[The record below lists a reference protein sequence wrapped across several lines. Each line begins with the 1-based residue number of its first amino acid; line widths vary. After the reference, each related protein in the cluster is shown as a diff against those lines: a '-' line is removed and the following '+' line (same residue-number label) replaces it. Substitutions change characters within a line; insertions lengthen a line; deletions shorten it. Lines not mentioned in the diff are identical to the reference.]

1 MVVAATA
8 ADMVGTKSMVNSQKE
23 STNPTTLDDDD
34 CIALANSHLTI
45 GLQIQKLSKRL
56 QNTTEELHQQVRDKH
71 SALIQQATHAGRFDA
86 ALSVLADDVE
96 RVRATGHRLKSQVD
110 TQYQLV
116 ENQTRVLG
124 RLHDVSHLLRSAGT
138 LLTLTAKLK
147 STKDVLRQAELHF
160 ELGQLIEDTE
170 LKDIEFIQ
178 QERAFVISSRQKI
191 RNLTQMQL
199 FAGLKERNQTKVVNS
214 LKIFINFNTL
224 EKSLDNLL
232 TTFITDMEQSLKECF
247 AGNDISVLNK
257 SDAGRS
263 PTHSSSSNSVKSG
276 SGSAAR
282 GPGKTPQLTTTQNFR
297 AKFWKS
303 LHWLLYDELFESCT
317 QIKLLK
323 TALEQINQFGY
334 TSESSEQC
342 IPQRFW
348 KRVQDLIRKSFDE
361 CPQHVT
367 QTLQEGLSKLLT
379 SARGLEQRLNSEFQ
393 FNNELFAPLE
403 VGYVSKCAANLK
415 ACLAGIDL
423 PGNETVDN
431 FIRVA
436 STELSAALIDARL
449 TNSIANVFI
458 ACGKELCT
466 KLEAQ
471 IKLGA
476 DSKQVV
482 DLPNLQQQQNTQLA
496 NVLYYYKDSVR
507 RMLTDLEIQFEK
519 APGSAKQNIAK
530 SLEQADLLISTILQ
544 QIMESIITAIS
555 IIILSMHREPGLN
568 TERLSTTG
576 PSMYMKELQEFVSRS
591 WSHHIELYDDKQMTT
606 KCGHELAKRCI
617 ELFIHNVCILRPLSS
632 AGRQRLKQDCLY
644 MEQALKPLCVNFAE
658 LGKPA
663 RLLRAMSLL
672 IVNSPQELVK
682 QTVGEDSLVPS
693 YIVLLLLFGHASPEL
708 QSPHTTANW
717 TNERLI
723 EWLDGHTAER
733 EKLELISG
741 ALQRYRDNARRKNI
755 QHYDEIY
762 PMMVDYFE
770 QALKAIT

>member
-1 MVVAATA
+1 MVSNTMAASTTIA
-8 ADMVGTKSMVNSQKE
+8 RNEKSSLD
-23 STNPTTLDDDD
+23 SDDDYTS
-34 CIALANSHLTI
+34 AMSHLTI
-45 GLQIQKLSKRL
+45 GVQIQELSKRL

-71 SALIQQATHAGRFDA
+71 GALLQQATHAGRFDA
-86 ALSVLADDVE
+86 ALNSLAEDVQ

-110 TQYQLV
+110 NQYQLV
-116 ENQTRVLG
+116 ENQTQVLG

-147 STKDVLRQAELHF
+147 NTKDVLRQAELHF
-160 ELGQLIEDTE
+160 ELGQLIEDKD

-178 QERAFVISSRQKI
+178 EERAYVLSSRQKI

-199 FAGLKERNQTKVVNS
+199 VTGLQERNQTQVVNA
-214 LKIFINFNTL
+214 LKIFMNFNTL
-224 EKSLDNLL
+224 EKSLENLL
-232 TTFITDMEQSLKECF
+232 ATFIADMEQSLKECF
-247 AGNDISVLNK
+247 AGTDISVLNK
-257 SDAGRS
+257 ADAVRS
-263 PTHSSSSNSVKSG
+263 PTHGGNSSTKAQAS
-276 SGSAAR
+276 R
-282 GPGKTPQLTTTQNFR
+282 GPGKAPQLTTTQNFR

-303 LHWLLYDELFESCT
+303 LHWLLYDELYESCT

-323 TALEQINQFGY
+323 LSLEQINQFGY
-334 TSESSEQC
+334 TSESSDQC

-348 KRVQDLIRKSFDE
+348 QRVQQLLRKSFDE
-361 CPQHVT
+361 CTQHVN

-379 SARGLEQRLNSEFQ
+379 SARGLEQRLNNEFQ
-393 FNNELFAPLE
+393 FDNELFAPLE

-415 ACLAGIDL
+415 ACLAGVDL

-436 STELSAALIDARL
+436 STELSAALIDSQLSNA
-449 TNSIANVFI
+449 IANVFI

-471 IKLGA
+471 IKLSA

-507 RMLTDLEIQFEK
+507 RMLSDLQMQFERT
-519 APGSAKQNIAK
+519 PSAARSNIAR
-530 SLEQADLLISTILQ
+530 SLDQADLLIGTILQ

-568 TERLSTTG
+568 TDRLPTTG
-576 PSMYMKELQEFVSRS
+576 PSMYMKELQEFVTRS
-591 WSHHIELYDDKQMTT
+591 WSHHIELFDDKEMTG
-606 KCGHELAKRCI
+606 KCGQELAKRCI
-617 ELFIHNVCILRPLSS
+617 ELFIHNLCILRPLSM
-632 AGRQRLKQDCLY
+632 AGRQRLKHDCQH
-644 MEQALKPLCVNFAE
+644 MEQALKPLCPNFAE
-658 LGKPA
+658 LGKPS

-672 IVNSPQELVK
+672 IVQSAQELVK
-682 QTVGEDSLVPS
+682 QSVGADSLVPS
-693 YIVLLLLFGHASPEL
+693 YVVLLLMFGHAGAEL

-717 TNERLI
+717 SNERLI

-755 QHYDEIY
+755 QQYDEIY

-770 QALKAIT
+770 KALKAISV

>member
-1 MVVAATA
+1 MVTGDPVATKTPNA
-8 ADMVGTKSMVNSQKE
+8 ADSDDNDFTASM
-23 STNPTTLDDDD
+23 
-34 CIALANSHLTI
+34 SHLTI
-45 GLQIQKLSKRL
+45 GQQIQELSKQL
-56 QNTTEELHQQVRDKH
+56 QNTKEELHQQVRDKH
-71 SALIQQATHAGRFDA
+71 GALLQQATHAGRFDA
-86 ALSVLADDVE
+86 ALNALAEDVQ
-96 RVRATGHRLKSQVD
+96 RVRETGHRLKNQVD
-110 TQYQLV
+110 TQYQQV
-116 ENQTRVLG
+116 ENQTQVLG

-138 LLTLTAKLK
+138 LLSLTAKLK
-147 STKDVLRQAELHF
+147 ATKDVLRLAEIHF
-160 ELGQLIEDTE
+160 ELGQLIEDKE
-170 LKDIEFIQ
+170 LKDIDFIQ
-178 QERAFVISSRQKI
+178 QERAYVISSAQKI

-199 FAGLKERNQTKVVNS
+199 VTGLQERNENQVVNA
-214 LKIFINFNTL
+214 LKIFMNFNTL

-232 TTFITDMEQSLKECF
+232 ATFIADMEQSLKECF

-257 SDAGRS
+257 S
-263 PTHSSSSNSVKSG
+263 PTHNVSKPAPS
-276 SGSAAR
+276 R

-303 LHWLLYDELFESCT
+303 LHWLLYDELFETCT

-334 TSESSEQC
+334 TSESSDQC

-348 KRVQDLIRKSFDE
+348 QQVQQLLRKSFDE

-379 SARGLEQRLNSEFQ
+379 SARGLEQRLHGEFQ
-393 FNNELFAPLE
+393 FDNELFAPLE
-403 VGYVSKCAANLK
+403 VGYVSKCAANFK
-415 ACLAGIDL
+415 ACLAGVDL

-436 STELSAALIDARL
+436 STELSAALIDSRL
-449 TNSIANVFI
+449 TNAIANVF
-458 ACGKELCT
+458 ASCGKELCT

-496 NVLYYYKDSVR
+496 NVLFYYKDSVR
-507 RMLTDLEIQFEK
+507 RMLSDLHVHFEK
-519 APGSAKQNIAK
+519 TPGTAREIISR
-530 SLEQADLLISTILQ
+530 SLEQADLLIGTILQ
-544 QIMESIITAIS
+544 QIMESIITTIS
-555 IIILSMHREPGLN
+555 IIVLSMHREPGLN
-568 TERLSTTG
+568 SERMSTTG
-576 PSMYMKELQEFVSRS
+576 PSMYMKELQEFVNRS
-591 WSHHIELYDDKQMTT
+591 WSHHIALFDDKQMTK

-617 ELFIHNVCILRPLSS
+617 ELFLHNVCILRPLSS
-632 AGRQRLKQDCLY
+632 CGRQRLKQDCQH
-644 MEQALKPLCVNFAE
+644 MEQALKPLCPNLAE
-658 LGKPA
+658 LGKPS

-672 IVNSPQELVK
+672 IVQTAEELVK
-682 QTVGEDSLVPS
+682 QTIGEDSLVPS
-693 YIVLLLLFGHASPEL
+693 YIVLLLLFGHAGADL

-717 TNERLI
+717 SNERLI

-755 QHYDEIY
+755 QQYDEVY

-770 QALKAIT
+770 QALKALP

>member
-1 MVVAATA
+1 MVTGDPGVSKPPNAA
-8 ADMVGTKSMVNSQKE
+8 SSE
-23 STNPTTLDDDD
+23 DDDFT
-34 CIALANSHLTI
+34 APMSHLTI
-45 GLQIQKLSKRL
+45 GQQIQELSKQL

-71 SALIQQATHAGRFDA
+71 GALLQQATHAGRFDA
-86 ALSVLADDVE
+86 ALNTLAEDVQ
-96 RVRATGHRLKSQVD
+96 RVRETGQRLKSQVD
-110 TQYQLV
+110 AQYQQV
-116 ENQTRVLG
+116 ENQTQVLG

-147 STKDVLRQAELHF
+147 GTKDVLRQAELHF
-160 ELGQLIEDTE
+160 ELGQLIEDKD
-170 LKDIEFIQ
+170 LKDIDFIQ
-178 QERAFVISSRQKI
+178 QERAYVISSGQKI

-199 FAGLKERNQTKVVNS
+199 VTGLQERNQTQVVNA
-214 LKIFINFNTL
+214 LKIFMNFNTL

-232 TTFITDMEQSLKECF
+232 ATFIADMEQSLKECF

-257 SDAGRS
+257 SPS
-263 PTHSSSSNSVKSG
+263 HSTVAKP
-276 SGSAAR
+276 AQTR

-303 LHWLLYDELFESCT
+303 LHWLLYDELYESCT

-323 TALEQINQFGY
+323 VALEQVNQFGY
-334 TSESSEQC
+334 TSESSDQC

-348 KRVQDLIRKSFDE
+348 QQVQQLLRKSFDE
-361 CPQHVT
+361 CLQHVT

-379 SARGLEQRLNSEFQ
+379 SARGLEQRLSGEFQ
-393 FNNELFAPLE
+393 FDNELFAPLE

-415 ACLAGIDL
+415 ACLAGVDL

-436 STELSAALIDARL
+436 STELSAALIDTRL
-449 TNSIANVFI
+449 TNAIASVFT

-496 NVLYYYKDSVR
+496 NVLFYYKDSVR
-507 RMLTDLEIQFEK
+507 RMLGDLKVQFEK
-519 APGSAKQNIAK
+519 TPGTARESIAR
-530 SLEQADLLISTILQ
+530 SLEQADLLIGTILQ
-544 QIMESIITAIS
+544 QIMESIVTTIS

-568 TERLSTTG
+568 TDRLSTTG
-576 PSMYMKELQEFVSRS
+576 ASMYMKELQEFISRS
-591 WSHHIELYDDKQMTT
+591 WSHHIALFDDKQMTT

-617 ELFIHNVCILRPLSS
+617 ELFLHNVSILRPLST
-632 AGRQRLKQDCLY
+632 AGRQRLKQDCQH
-644 MEQALKPLCVNFAE
+644 MEQALKPLCPNLAE
-658 LGKPA
+658 LGKPS

-672 IVNSPQELVK
+672 IVQTPRELVK
-682 QTVGEDSLVPS
+682 QTIGEDSLVPS
-693 YIVLLLLFGHASPEL
+693 YIVLLLLFGHAGGDL

-717 TNERLI
+717 SNERLI

-755 QHYDEIY
+755 QQYDEVY
-762 PMMVDYFE
+762 PMMVEYFE
-770 QALKAIT
+770 QALKAIP

>member
-1 MVVAATA
+1 MVTGDPVASKPQNAT
-8 ADMVGTKSMVNSQKE
+8 TS
-23 STNPTTLDDDD
+23 DDDYT
-34 CIALANSHLTI
+34 ASMSHLTI
-45 GLQIQKLSKRL
+45 GQQIQELSKQL
-56 QNTTEELHQQVRDKH
+56 QNTKEELYQQVRDKH
-71 SALIQQATHAGRFDA
+71 GALLQQATHAGRFDA
-86 ALSVLADDVE
+86 ALNALSEDVQ
-96 RVRATGHRLKSQVD
+96 RVRETGHRLKSQVD
-110 TQYQLV
+110 TQYQQV
-116 ENQTRVLG
+116 ENQTQVLG

-138 LLTLTAKLK
+138 LLSLTAKLK

-160 ELGQLIEDTE
+160 ELGQLIEDKE

-178 QERAFVISSRQKI
+178 KERDYVISSGQKI

-199 FAGLKERNQTKVVNS
+199 VTGLQERNQNQVVNA
-214 LKIFINFNTL
+214 LKIFMNFNTL

-232 TTFITDMEQSLKECF
+232 ATFIADMEQSLKECF

-257 SDAGRS
+257 SPSHNVSKPAPS
-263 PTHSSSSNSVKSG
+263 
-276 SGSAAR
+276 R

-303 LHWLLYDELFESCT
+303 LHWLLYDELFETCT

-323 TALEQINQFGY
+323 TSLEQINQFGY
-334 TSESSEQC
+334 TSEASEQC

-348 KRVQDLIRKSFDE
+348 QQVQQLLRKSFDE
-361 CPQHVT
+361 CPQHGT

-379 SARGLEQRLNSEFQ
+379 SARGLEQRLNGEFQ
-393 FNNELFAPLE
+393 FDNELFAPLE
-403 VGYVSKCAANLK
+403 VGYVSKCAANFK
-415 ACLAGIDL
+415 ACLAGVDL

-436 STELSAALIDARL
+436 STELSAALIDSRL
-449 TNSIANVFI
+449 TNSIASVFV

-507 RMLTDLEIQFEK
+507 RMLNDLQVQFEK
-519 APGSAKQNIAK
+519 TPGTARETISR
-530 SLEQADLLISTILQ
+530 SLEQADLLIGTILQ
-544 QIMESIITAIS
+544 QIMESIITTIS

-568 TERLSTTG
+568 SERLSTTG

-591 WSHHIELYDDKQMTT
+591 WSHHIALFDDKQMTT

-617 ELFIHNVCILRPLSS
+617 ELFLHNVCILRPLSA
-632 AGRQRLKQDCLY
+632 AGRQRLKQDCQH
-644 MEQALKPLCVNFAE
+644 MEQALKPLCPNLAE
-658 LGKPA
+658 LGKPS

-672 IVNSPQELVK
+672 IVQTAQELVK
-682 QTVGEDSLVPS
+682 QTIGEDSLVPS
-693 YIVLLLLFGHASPEL
+693 YIVLLLLFGHAGADL

-717 TNERLI
+717 SNERLI

-755 QHYDEIY
+755 QQYDEVY
-762 PMMVDYFE
+762 PMMVEYFE
-770 QALKAIT
+770 QALKAIP

>member
-1 MVVAATA
+1 MVSGDAA
-8 ADMVGTKSMVNSQKE
+8 VTKSPKAVASE
-23 STNPTTLDDDD
+23 DDDYS
-34 CIALANSHLTI
+34 ASMSHLPI
-45 GLQIQKLSKRL
+45 GQQIQELSKQL
-56 QNTTEELHQQVRDKH
+56 QHTTEELHQQVRDKH
-71 SALIQQATHAGRFDA
+71 GALLQQATHAGRFDA
-86 ALSVLADDVE
+86 ALNTLAEDVQ
-96 RVRATGHRLKSQVD
+96 RVRETGHRLKSQVD
-110 TQYQLV
+110 TQYQQV
-116 ENQTRVLG
+116 ENQTQVLG

-138 LLTLTAKLK
+138 LLSLTAKLK

-160 ELGQLIEDTE
+160 ELGQLIEDKD

-178 QERAFVISSRQKI
+178 QERAYVISSGQKI

-199 FAGLKERNQTKVVNS
+199 VTGLQERNQNQVVNA
-214 LKIFINFNTL
+214 LKIFMNFNTL

-232 TTFITDMEQSLKECF
+232 ATFIADMEQSLKECF

-257 SDAGRS
+257 S
-263 PTHSSSSNSVKSG
+263 PTHNVSKP
-276 SGSAAR
+276 AAVR

-303 LHWLLYDELFESCT
+303 LHWLLYDELYESCT

-323 TALEQINQFGY
+323 AALEQINQFGY
-334 TSESSEQC
+334 TSESSDQC

-348 KRVQDLIRKSFDE
+348 QQVQQLLRKSFDE

-379 SARGLEQRLNSEFQ
+379 SARGLEKRLNGEFQ
-393 FNNELFAPLE
+393 FDNELFAPLE
-403 VGYVSKCAANLK
+403 VGYVGKCAANLK
-415 ACLAGIDL
+415 ACLAGVDL

-436 STELSAALIDARL
+436 STELSAALIDSRL
-449 TNSIANVFI
+449 TNSIANVFV

-507 RMLTDLEIQFEK
+507 RMLSDLQVQFEK
-519 APGSAKQNIAK
+519 TPGTSKDNILQ
-530 SLEQADLLISTILQ
+530 SLEQADLLIGTILQ
-544 QIMESIITAIS
+544 QIMESIITTIS

-568 TERLSTTG
+568 SERLSTTG
-576 PSMYMKELQEFVSRS
+576 ASMYMKELQEFINRS
-591 WSHHIELYDDKQMTT
+591 WSHHISLFDDKQMTT

-617 ELFIHNVCILRPLSS
+617 ELFLHNISILRPLSA
-632 AGRQRLKQDCLY
+632 AGRQRLKQDCQH
-644 MEQALKPLCVNFAE
+644 MEQALKPLCLNLAE
-658 LGKPA
+658 LGKPS

-672 IVNSPQELVK
+672 IVQTPQELVK

-693 YIVLLLLFGHASPEL
+693 YIVLLLLFGHAGADL

-717 TNERLI
+717 SNERLI

-755 QHYDEIY
+755 QQYDEVY
-762 PMMVDYFE
+762 PMMVEYFE
-770 QALKAIT
+770 QALKAIP

>member
-1 MVVAATA
+1 MVTGDPGATKPPN
-8 ADMVGTKSMVNSQKE
+8 TKTAGS
-23 STNPTTLDDDD
+23 DDDD
-34 CIALANSHLTI
+34 YTASMSHLTI
-45 GLQIQKLSKRL
+45 GQQIQELSKQL
-56 QNTTEELHQQVRDKH
+56 QNTKEELHQQVRDKH
-71 SALIQQATHAGRFDA
+71 GALLQQATHAGRFDA
-86 ALSVLADDVE
+86 ALNALAEDVQ
-96 RVRATGHRLKSQVD
+96 RVRETGHRLKTQVD
-110 TQYQLV
+110 TQYQQV
-116 ENQTRVLG
+116 ENQTQVLG

-147 STKDVLRQAELHF
+147 GTKDVLRQAELHF
-160 ELGQLIEDTE
+160 ELGQLIEDKE
-170 LKDIEFIQ
+170 LKDLEFIQ
-178 QERAFVISSRQKI
+178 QERAYVISSGQKI

-199 FAGLKERNQTKVVNS
+199 VTGLQERNQNQVVNA
-214 LKIFINFNTL
+214 LKIFMNFNTL
-224 EKSLDNLL
+224 EKSLENLL
-232 TTFITDMEQSLKECF
+232 ATFIADMEQSLKECF
-247 AGNDISVLNK
+247 AGTDISVLNK
-257 SDAGRS
+257 S
-263 PTHSSSSNSVKSG
+263 PTHNASKPAPS
-276 SGSAAR
+276 R

-303 LHWLLYDELFESCT
+303 LHWLLYDELFETCT

-334 TSESSEQC
+334 TSEASDQC

-348 KRVQDLIRKSFDE
+348 KQVQQLLRKSFDE
-361 CPQHVT
+361 CSQHVT

-379 SARGLEQRLNSEFQ
+379 SARGLEQRLNGEFQ
-393 FNNELFAPLE
+393 FDNELFAPLE
-403 VGYVSKCAANLK
+403 VGYVSKCAANFK
-415 ACLAGIDL
+415 ACLAGVDL

-436 STELSAALIDARL
+436 STELSAALIDSRL
-449 TNSIANVFI
+449 TNSIANVFV

-507 RMLTDLEIQFEK
+507 RMLSDLQVQFEK
-519 APGSAKQNIAK
+519 TPGSARETILR
-530 SLEQADLLISTILQ
+530 SLEQADLLIGTILQ
-544 QIMESIITAIS
+544 QIMESIITTIS

-576 PSMYMKELQEFVSRS
+576 PSMYMKELQEFVNRS
-591 WSHHIELYDDKQMTT
+591 WSHHIALFDDKQMTT

-617 ELFIHNVCILRPLSS
+617 ELFLHNVCILRPLSA
-632 AGRQRLKQDCLY
+632 AGRQRLKQDCQH
-644 MEQALKPLCVNFAE
+644 MEQALKPLCPNLAE
-658 LGKPA
+658 LGKPS

-672 IVNSPQELVK
+672 IVQNAQELVK
-682 QTVGEDSLVPS
+682 QTIGEDSLVPS
-693 YIVLLLLFGHASPEL
+693 YIVLLLLFGHAGADL

-717 TNERLI
+717 SNERLI

-755 QHYDEIY
+755 QQYDEVY
-762 PMMVDYFE
+762 PMMVEYFE
-770 QALKAIT
+770 QALKAIP

>member
-1 MVVAATA
+1 MT
-8 ADMVGTKSMVNSQKE
+8 TNSLNASKDKAP
-23 STNPTTLDDDD
+23 SDPKTDDDD
-34 CIALANSHLTI
+34 YTSAMSHLTI
-45 GLQIQKLSKRL
+45 GAQIQELSKRL

-71 SALIQQATHAGRFDA
+71 GALLQQATHAGRFDA
-86 ALSVLADDVE
+86 ALNTLTEDVQ

-116 ENQTRVLG
+116 ENQTQVLG

-147 STKDVLRQAELHF
+147 GTKDVLRQAELHF
-160 ELGQLIEDTE
+160 ELGQLIEDKE

-178 QERAFVISSRQKI
+178 EERAYVISSGQKI

-199 FAGLKERNQTKVVNS
+199 VTGLQERNQTQVVNA
-214 LKIFINFNTL
+214 LKLQIFMNFNTL

-232 TTFITDMEQSLKECF
+232 ATFIADMEQSLKECF
-247 AGNDISVLNK
+247 AGTDISVLNK
-257 SDAGRS
+257 ADAMRS
-263 PTHSSSSNSVKSG
+263 PSHSASRTSN
-276 SGSAAR
+276 AR
-282 GPGKTPQLTTTQNFR
+282 GPGKAPQLTTTQNFR

-303 LHWLLYDELFESCT
+303 LHWLLYDELYESCT

-323 TALEQINQFGY
+323 TSLEQINQFGY
-334 TSESSEQC
+334 TSESSDQC

-348 KRVQDLIRKSFDE
+348 QRVQQLLRKSFDE
-361 CPQHVT
+361 CSQHVS

-379 SARGLEQRLNSEFQ
+379 SARGLEQRLHNEFQ
-393 FNNELFAPLE
+393 FDNELFVPLE

-415 ACLAGIDL
+415 ACLAGVEL

-436 STELSAALIDARL
+436 STELSAALIDSRL
-449 TNSIANVFI
+449 SLTIANVFI

-482 DLPNLQQQQNTQLA
+482 DMPNLQQQQNTQLA
-496 NVLYYYKDSVR
+496 NVLFYYKDSVR
-507 RMLTDLEIQFEK
+507 RMLRDLQLQFEK
-519 APGSAKQNIAK
+519 TTGGASATIAR
-530 SLEQADLLISTILQ
+530 SLELADLLIGTILQ
-544 QIMESIITAIS
+544 QIMESIITTIS

-568 TERLSTTG
+568 TDRLSTTG
-576 PSMYMKELQEFVSRS
+576 PSMYMKELQEFISRS
-591 WSHHIELYDDKQMTT
+591 WSHHIDLFDDKELTS
-606 KCGHELAKRCI
+606 KCGQELAKRCI
-617 ELFIHNVCILRPLSS
+617 ELFIHNLCILRPLSV
-632 AGRQRLKQDCLY
+632 AGRQRVKQDCQH
-644 MEQALKPLCVNFAE
+644 MEQALKPLSPNLAE
-658 LGKPA
+658 LGKPS

-672 IVNSPQELVK
+672 IVQTPQELVK
-682 QTVGEDSLVPS
+682 QTVGSDSLVAS
-693 YIVLLLLFGHASPEL
+693 YIVLLLLFGHAGAEL

-717 TNERLI
+717 SNERLI

-755 QHYDEIY
+755 QQYDEVY

-770 QALKAIT
+770 QALKAIA

>member
-1 MVVAATA
+1 MVTGDPGAT
-8 ADMVGTKSMVNSQKE
+8 K
-23 STNPTTLDDDD
+23 PTSSAGSDDDD
-34 CIALANSHLTI
+34 YTSAMSHLTI
-45 GLQIQKLSKRL
+45 GQQIQELSKRL

-71 SALIQQATHAGRFDA
+71 GALLQQATHAGRFDA
-86 ALSVLADDVE
+86 ALNTLAEEVQ
-96 RVRATGHRLKSQVD
+96 RVRETGHRLKNQVD

-116 ENQTRVLG
+116 ENQTQVLG

-138 LLTLTAKLK
+138 LLALTAKLK
-147 STKDVLRQAELHF
+147 GTKDVLRQAELHF
-160 ELGQLIEDTE
+160 ELAQLIDDKD
-170 LKDIEFIQ
+170 LKDIEFVQ
-178 QERAFVISSRQKI
+178 KERAFVISSGQKI

-199 FAGLKERNQTKVVNS
+199 VTGLQERNQNQVVNA
-214 LKIFINFNTL
+214 LKIFMNFNTL
-224 EKSLDNLL
+224 DKSLDNLL
-232 TTFITDMEQSLKECF
+232 ATFIADMEQSLKECF

-257 SDAGRS
+257 S
-263 PTHSSSSNSVKSG
+263 PTHG
-276 SGSAAR
+276 SGSSTSKPAAAR
-282 GPGKTPQLTTTQNFR
+282 GPGKTPQLTTTQNYR

-303 LHWLLYDELFESCT
+303 LHWLLYDELYESCT

-323 TALEQINQFGY
+323 AALEQINQFGY
-334 TSESSEQC
+334 TSESSDQY

-348 KRVQDLIRKSFDE
+348 QKVQQLLRKSFDE
-361 CPQHVT
+361 CSQHVT

-379 SARGLEQRLNSEFQ
+379 SARGLEQRLNGEFQ
-393 FNNELFAPLE
+393 FENELFAPLE
-403 VGYVSKCAANLK
+403 VGYVSKCAANMK
-415 ACLAGIDL
+415 ACLAGVDL

-436 STELSAALIDARL
+436 STELSAALIDGRL

-482 DLPNLQQQQNTQLA
+482 DLPNLQQQQNTTLA

-507 RMLTDLEIQFEK
+507 RMLSDLQVHFEK
-519 APGSAKQNIAK
+519 TPGTAKDNISR
-530 SLEQADLLISTILQ
+530 SLEQADLLIGTILQ
-544 QIMESIITAIS
+544 QIMESIITTIS

-568 TERLSTTG
+568 SDRLSTTG

-591 WSHHIELYDDKQMTT
+591 WSHHIALFDDKPMTT

-617 ELFIHNVCILRPLSS
+617 ELFLHNVCILRPLSG
-632 AGRQRLKQDCLY
+632 AGRQRLKQDCQH
-644 MEQALKPLCVNFAE
+644 MDQGLKPLCANLAE
-658 LGKPA
+658 LGKPS

-672 IVNSPQELVK
+672 IVQTPQELVK
-682 QTVGEDSLVPS
+682 QTIGPDSLVPS
-693 YIVLLLLFGHASPEL
+693 YIVLLLLFGHAGADL

-717 TNERLI
+717 SNERLV

-755 QHYDEIY
+755 QQYDEVY

-770 QALKAIT
+770 QALKAIP

>member
-1 MVVAATA
+1 MVAEDPEA
-8 ADMVGTKSMVNSQKE
+8 TKSPNAAAS
-23 STNPTTLDDDD
+23 DDDD
-34 CIALANSHLTI
+34 YTASMSHLTI
-45 GLQIQKLSKRL
+45 GQQIQELSKQL
-56 QNTTEELHQQVRDKH
+56 QNTKEELHQQVRDKH
-71 SALIQQATHAGRFDA
+71 GALLQQATHAGRFDA
-86 ALSVLADDVE
+86 ALNALAEDVQ
-96 RVRATGHRLKSQVD
+96 RVRETGHRLKNQVD
-110 TQYQLV
+110 TQYQQV
-116 ENQTRVLG
+116 ENQTQVLG

-138 LLTLTAKLK
+138 LLNLTAKLK
-147 STKDVLRQAELHF
+147 GTKDVLRLAEIHF
-160 ELGQLIEDTE
+160 ELGQLIEDKE
-170 LKDIEFIQ
+170 LKDIDFIQ
-178 QERAFVISSRQKI
+178 QERAYVISSAQKI

-199 FAGLKERNQTKVVNS
+199 VTGLQERNENQVVNA
-214 LKIFINFNTL
+214 LKIFMNFNTL
-224 EKSLDNLL
+224 EKSLENLL
-232 TTFITDMEQSLKECF
+232 ATFIADMEQSLKECF

-257 SDAGRS
+257 S
-263 PTHSSSSNSVKSG
+263 PTHNVSKPGPS
-276 SGSAAR
+276 R

-303 LHWLLYDELFESCT
+303 LHWLLYDELFETCT

-334 TSESSEQC
+334 TSESSDQC

-348 KRVQDLIRKSFDE
+348 QQVQQLLRKSFDE

-379 SARGLEQRLNSEFQ
+379 SARGLEQRLHGEFQ
-393 FNNELFAPLE
+393 FDNELFAPLE
-403 VGYVSKCAANLK
+403 VGYVSKCAANFK
-415 ACLAGIDL
+415 ACLAGVDL

-436 STELSAALIDARL
+436 STELSAALIDSRL
-449 TNSIANVFI
+449 TNAIANVFA

-496 NVLYYYKDSVR
+496 NVLFYYKDSVR
-507 RMLTDLEIQFEK
+507 RMLSDLQVQFEK
-519 APGSAKQNIAK
+519 TPGTAREIISR
-530 SLEQADLLISTILQ
+530 SLEQADLLIGTILQ
-544 QIMESIITAIS
+544 QIMESIITTIS
-555 IIILSMHREPGLN
+555 IIVLSMHREPGLN
-568 TERLSTTG
+568 SERMSTTG
-576 PSMYMKELQEFVSRS
+576 PSMYMKELQEFVNRS
-591 WSHHIELYDDKQMTT
+591 WSHHIALFDDKQMTK

-617 ELFIHNVCILRPLSS
+617 ELFLHNVCILRPLSS
-632 AGRQRLKQDCLY
+632 SGRQRLKQDCQH
-644 MEQALKPLCVNFAE
+644 MEQALKPLCPNLAE
-658 LGKPA
+658 LGKPS

-672 IVNSPQELVK
+672 IVQTAEELVK
-682 QTVGEDSLVPS
+682 QTIGEDSLVPS
-693 YIVLLLLFGHASPEL
+693 YIVLLLLFGHAGADL

-717 TNERLI
+717 SNERLI

-755 QHYDEIY
+755 QQYDEVY
-762 PMMVDYFE
+762 PMMVAYFE
-770 QALKAIT
+770 QALKAIP

>member
-1 MVVAATA
+1 MVTGDPSVTSPKTA
-8 ADMVGTKSMVNSQKE
+8 VS
-23 STNPTTLDDDD
+23 DDDD
-34 CIALANSHLTI
+34 YTAAMSHLTI
-45 GLQIQKLSKRL
+45 GQQIQELSKQL
-56 QNTTEELHQQVRDKH
+56 QNTKEELYQQVRDKH
-71 SALIQQATHAGRFDA
+71 GALLQQATHAGRFDA
-86 ALSVLADDVE
+86 ALNTLAEDVQ
-96 RVRATGHRLKSQVD
+96 RVRETGHRLKSQVD
-110 TQYQLV
+110 TQYQQV
-116 ENQTRVLG
+116 ENQTQVLG

-147 STKDVLRQAELHF
+147 GTKDVLRQAELHF
-160 ELGQLIEDTE
+160 ELGQLIEDKD

-178 QERAFVISSRQKI
+178 QERAYVISSGQKI

-199 FAGLKERNQTKVVNS
+199 VTGLQERNQNQVVNA
-214 LKIFINFNTL
+214 LKIFMNFNTL
-224 EKSLDNLL
+224 EKSLNNLL
-232 TTFITDMEQSLKECF
+232 ATFIADMEQSLKECF

-257 SDAGRS
+257 S
-263 PTHSSSSNSVKSG
+263 PTHNVSKP
-276 SGSAAR
+276 AASR
-282 GPGKTPQLTTTQNFR
+282 GPGKAPQLTTTQNFR

-303 LHWLLYDELFESCT
+303 LHWLLYDELYETCT

-334 TSESSEQC
+334 TSESSDQC

-348 KRVQDLIRKSFDE
+348 QQVQQLLRKSFDE

-379 SARGLEQRLNSEFQ
+379 SARGLEQRLSGEFQ
-393 FNNELFAPLE
+393 FDNELFAPLE

-415 ACLAGIDL
+415 ACLAGVDL

-436 STELSAALIDARL
+436 STELSAALIDSRL

-507 RMLTDLEIQFEK
+507 RMLGDLQVQFEK
-519 APGSAKQNIAK
+519 TPGTARENISR
-530 SLEQADLLISTILQ
+530 SLEQADLLIGTILQ
-544 QIMESIITAIS
+544 QIMESIITTIS

-568 TERLSTTG
+568 TDRLSTTG
-576 PSMYMKELQEFVSRS
+576 PSMYMKELQEFINRS
-591 WSHHIELYDDKQMTT
+591 WSHHIALFDDKQMTT

-617 ELFIHNVCILRPLSS
+617 ELFIHNLCILRPLSS
-632 AGRQRLKQDCLY
+632 AGRQRLKQDCQH
-644 MEQALKPLCVNFAE
+644 MEQALKALCLNLAE
-658 LGKPA
+658 LGKPS

-672 IVNSPQELVK
+672 IVQTPQELVK
-682 QTVGEDSLVPS
+682 QTIGEDSLVPS
-693 YIVLLLLFGHASPEL
+693 YIVLLLLFGHAGADL

-717 TNERLI
+717 SNERLI

-755 QHYDEIY
+755 QQYDEVY
-762 PMMVDYFE
+762 PMMVEYFE
-770 QALKAIT
+770 QALKAIP

>member
-1 MVVAATA
+1 MTLTKQQDKAT
-8 ADMVGTKSMVNSQKE
+8 S
-23 STNPTTLDDDD
+23 DDDYTSEM
-34 CIALANSHLTI
+34 SHLTI
-45 GLQIQKLSKRL
+45 GVQIQELSKRL

-71 SALIQQATHAGRFDA
+71 GALLQQATHAGRFDA
-86 ALSVLADDVE
+86 ALNTLTEDVQ

-116 ENQTRVLG
+116 ENQTQVLG
-124 RLHDVSHLLRSAGT
+124 RLHEVSHLLRSAGT

-147 STKDVLRQAELHF
+147 NTKDVLRQAELHF
-160 ELGQLIEDTE
+160 ELGQLIEDKE

-178 QERAFVISSRQKI
+178 EERAFVISSGQKI

-199 FAGLKERNQTKVVNS
+199 VTGLQERNQTQVVNA
-214 LKIFINFNTL
+214 LKIFMNFNTL

-232 TTFITDMEQSLKECF
+232 TTFISDMEQSLKECF
-247 AGNDISVLNK
+247 AGTDISVLNK
-257 SDAGRS
+257 ADAMRS
-263 PTHSSSSNSVKSG
+263 PTHGTSNAAKSSS
-276 SGSAAR
+276 R
-282 GPGKTPQLTTTQNFR
+282 GPGKAPQLTTTQNFR

-303 LHWLLYDELFESCT
+303 LHWLLYDELYESCT

-348 KRVQDLIRKSFDE
+348 QRVQQLLRKSFDE
-361 CPQHVT
+361 CSQHVN

-379 SARGLEQRLNSEFQ
+379 SARGLEQRLNNEFQ
-393 FNNELFAPLE
+393 FDNELFAPLE
-403 VGYVSKCAANLK
+403 VGYVSKCAANMK
-415 ACLAGIDL
+415 ACLAGVEL

-436 STELSAALIDARL
+436 STELSAALIDSRL
-449 TNSIANVFI
+449 STAIASVFI
-458 ACGKELCT
+458 VCGKELCT

-482 DLPNLQQQQNTQLA
+482 DMPNLQQQQNTQLA

-507 RMLTDLEIQFEK
+507 RMLRDLQLQFEK
-519 APGSAKQNIAK
+519 TTGGASGSIAR
-530 SLEQADLLISTILQ
+530 SLEQADLLIGTILQ
-544 QIMESIITAIS
+544 QIMESIITTIS

-568 TERLSTTG
+568 TDRLSTTG

-591 WSHHIELYDDKQMTT
+591 WSHHIELFDDKELTS
-606 KCGHELAKRCI
+606 KCGQELAKRCI
-617 ELFIHNVCILRPLSS
+617 ELFIHNLCILRPLSG
-632 AGRQRLKQDCLY
+632 AGRQRLKQDCQH
-644 MEQALKPLCVNFAE
+644 MEQALKPLCPNFAE
-658 LGKPA
+658 LGKPS

-672 IVNSPQELVK
+672 IVQSAQELVK
-682 QTVGEDSLVPS
+682 QTVGSDSLVPS
-693 YIVLLLLFGHASPEL
+693 YIVLLLLFGHAGAEL

-717 TNERLI
+717 SNERLI

-755 QHYDEIY
+755 QQYDEVY

-770 QALKAIT
+770 QALKAIA

>member
-1 MVVAATA
+1 MVTNDSKATGSET
-8 ADMVGTKSMVNSQKE
+8 VS
-23 STNPTTLDDDD
+23 PDDDD
-34 CIALANSHLTI
+34 FNLAMSMAEGLTI
-45 GLQIQKLSKRL
+45 GQQIQELSKRL
-56 QNTTEELHQQVRDKH
+56 QNTTDELHQQVRDKH
-71 SALIQQATHAGRFDA
+71 GALLQQATHAGRFD
-86 ALSVLADDVE
+86 SCINTLAEDVQ
-96 RVRATGHRLKSQVD
+96 RVRATGHRLKHQVD

-116 ENQTRVLG
+116 ENQTQVLG

-147 STKDVLRQAELHF
+147 NTKDVLRQAELHF
-160 ELGQLIEDTE
+160 ELGQLIEDKD

-178 QERAFVISSRQKI
+178 QERTYVINSGQKI

-199 FAGLKERNQTKVVNS
+199 VTGLQERNQNQVVNA

-232 TTFITDMEQSLKECF
+232 TTFLTDMEQSLKECF

-257 SDAGRS
+257 S
-263 PTHSSSSNSVKSG
+263 PTHGGIAAVKA
-276 SGSAAR
+276 SATR
-282 GPGKTPQLTTTQNFR
+282 GPGKAPQLTTTQNFR

-303 LHWLLYDELFESCT
+303 LHWLLYDEFFETCT
-317 QIKLLK
+317 QINLLK
-323 TALEQINQFGY
+323 ASLEQINQFGY
-334 TSESSEQC
+334 TSVSSEQC

-348 KRVQDLIRKSFDE
+348 QRVQQLLRKSFDE
-361 CPQHVT
+361 CPQHVQ

-379 SARGLEQRLNSEFQ
+379 SARGLEQRLNFEFQ
-393 FNNELFAPLE
+393 FDNELFAPLE
-403 VGYVSKCAANLK
+403 VGYVGKCAQNMK
-415 ACLAGIDL
+415 ACLAGVDL

-436 STELSAALIDARL
+436 STELSAALIDTRL
-449 TNSIANVFI
+449 SNAIANVFI

-507 RMLTDLEIQFEK
+507 RMLSDLQLQFEK
-519 APGSAKQNIAK
+519 TPGESKENIAR
-530 SLEQADLLISTILQ
+530 SLEQADLLIGTILQ
-544 QIMESIITAIS
+544 QIMESIITTIS
-555 IIILSMHREPGLN
+555 IILLSMHREPGLN
-568 TERLSTTG
+568 TERLPTTG
-576 PSMYMKELQEFVSRS
+576 SSMYMKELQEFISRC
-591 WSHHIELYDDKQMTT
+591 WVHHIDLFDDKEMIN
-606 KCGHELAKRCI
+606 KCGHELANRCI
-617 ELFIHNVCILRPLSS
+617 ELFLHNICIIRPVSG
-632 AGRQRLKQDCLY
+632 AGRQRLKQDCQH
-644 MEQALKPLCVNFAE
+644 MELALKPICQNLAE
-658 LGKPA
+658 LGKPS

-672 IVNSPQELVK
+672 IVQTPEELIK

-693 YIVLLLLFGHASPEL
+693 YIILLLLFGHAGSDL

-717 TNERLI
+717 SNERLV

-755 QHYDEIY
+755 QQYDEVY

-770 QALKAIT
+770 QALKAIV